1 MDSGFL
7 EIVRYCKSPIA
18 TQEGLL
24 NMVTAEKGT
33 FKCFVFALNY
43 QLNVSLSCAGSR
55 VFSFPVFTEQ
65 FCKLLLEELDNFEQS
80 EQIPKTRPNT
90 MNNTGVRD
98 WYQCRMRV
106 LVQWY

>member
-7 EIVRYCKSPIA
+7 EIVRYCKSPLA

-24 NMVTAEKGT
+24 NMITAEKGT
-33 FKCFVFALNY
+33 FKWLCLPFALI
-43 QLNVSLSCAGSR
+43 SLSCAGSR

-80 EQIPKTRPNT
+80 EEIPKTRPNT

-98 WYQCRMRV
+98 WYWCRMRV

>member
-33 FKCFVFALNY
+33 FKCFVCPLLSSPCLN
-43 QLNVSLSCAGSR
+43 CAGSR

-80 EQIPKTRPNT
+80 EQISKTRPNT

-106 LVQWY
+106 LVQLY